1 MAKKLKRMTKQ
12 ELRAPDEVQV
22 KLQGLWTWIE
32 NYWRHLA
39 VSAAVLVVGGGVA
52 TVMDSNS
59 QAAVY
64 EDADALSDALA
75 PLVAPVGDAPA
86 GADVSEDEVRYETK
100 AAALVA
106 AHTAIDAYVASRPG
120 SKASGALSAL
130 APAVAA
136 QAGDPE
142 GAAQKLGAWV
152 TANPESSLQAS
163 ALHALAEARAASG
176 DTAGAL
182 EAYRTLAVQSQGSLK
197 ALAFMAMG
205 DLQNPLSAKGGDA
218 TKARS
223 AYEEASKA
231 LGPRPETP
239 PGDIYAAL
247 TEPYLY
253 AEIENRLALLQ

>member
-39 VSAAVLVVGGGVA
+39 ITASVLVVGGGVA
-52 TVMDSNS
+52 TVMDNNS
-59 QAAVY
+59 QAEVY
-64 EDADALSDALA
+64 ADSDALSQALA
-75 PLVAPVGDAPA
+75 PLSAPIGEAPP
-86 GADVSEDEVRYETK
+86 GVEVDPDEKRYDTR
-100 AAALVA
+100 AAALEA
-106 AHTAIDAYVASRPG
+106 ANTAIDAYVTARPS
-120 SKASGALSAL
+120 SKAHVALSAL

-136 QAGDPE
+136 QAGDPK
-142 GAAQKLGAWV
+142 GAAERLGSWV
-152 TANPESSLQAS
+152 TANPQSSLQAS
-163 ALHALAEARAASG
+163 ALHALAEARAAAG
-176 DTAGAL
+176 DKAGAI
-182 EAYRTLAVQSQGSLK
+182 EAYQNLALQSEGSLK

-205 DLQNPLSAKGGDA
+205 DLQNPLSVKDGDV
-218 TKARS
+218 TKART

-231 LGPRPETP
+231 LGPRPKTP

>member
-1 MAKKLKRMTKQ
+1 VAKKLKRMTKQ

-32 NYWRHLA
+32 SYWRHLA
-39 VSAAVLVVGGGVA
+39 VSAGVLVVGGAVA
-52 TVMDSNS
+52 TVMDGNT
-59 QAAVY
+59 QAEIYA
-64 EDADALSDALA
+64 DADALGEAVA
-75 PLVAPVGDAPA
+75 PLSAPVGDAPA
-86 GADVSEDEVRYETK
+86 GATPDPNEKRYETRG
-100 AAALVA
+100 AALTA
-106 AHTAIDAYVASRPG
+106 ATTAIDAYVAARPN
-120 SKASGALSAL
+120 SKAQVALSAL

-136 QAGDPE
+136 QAGDPK
-142 GAAQKLGAWV
+142 GAAEKLGAWV

-182 EAYRTLAVQSQGSLK
+182 DAYRTLALQSEGFLK

-218 TKARS
+218 TKART

-231 LGPRPETP
+231 LGPRPKTP

>member
-1 MAKKLKRMTKQ
+1 MSKQ

-39 VSAAVLVVGGGVA
+39 VSAGVLMVGGAVA
-52 TVMDSNS
+52 TVMDNSS
-59 QAAVY
+59 QADVY
-64 EDADALSDALA
+64 SDADALSEALA
-75 PLVAPVGDAPA
+75 PLSAPIGDAPA
-86 GADVSEDEVRYETK
+86 GVEADPDEKRYETRVEAL
-100 AAALVA
+100 AAAN
-106 AHTAIDAYVASRPG
+106 TAIDAYVAARPN
-120 SKASGALSAL
+120 SKAHGALSAL

-136 QAGDPE
+136 QAGDPK
-142 GAAQKLGAWV
+142 GAAEKLGAWV
-152 TANPESSLQAS
+152 TANPNSSLQAS

-182 EAYRTLAVQSQGSLK
+182 EAYRTLALQSEGFMK

-205 DLQNPLSAKGGDA
+205 DLQNPLSSKDGDA
-218 TKARS
+218 TKARTS
-223 AYEEASKA
+223 YEEASKA
-231 LGPRPETP
+231 LGPRPKTP

>member
-1 MAKKLKRMTKQ
+1 MTKE
-12 ELRAPDEVQV
+12 ELRAPDEVQM

-39 VSAAVLVVGGGVA
+39 ISAAVLVVGGGVV
-52 TVMDSNS
+52 TVMDDNS
-59 QAAVY
+59 QVDVY
-64 EDADALSDALA
+64 ADADALSEALA
-75 PLVAPVGDAPA
+75 PLSAPVGDAPA
-86 GADVSEDEVRYETK
+86 GVAADADEVRYENR
-100 AAALVA
+100 AAALTA
-106 AHTAIDAYVASRPG
+106 ANTAIDAYVSARPN

-136 QAGDPE
+136 QAGDPK
-142 GAAQKLGAWV
+142 GAAQKLAEWV
-152 TANPESSLQAS
+152 TANPNSSLQAS
-163 ALHALAEARAASG
+163 ALHALAEARAAS
-176 DTAGAL
+176 DDIAGAL
-182 EAYRTLAVQSQGSLK
+182 EAYRTLAAQSSGSLK

-205 DLQNPLSAKGGDA
+205 DLQNPLSAKDGDV
-218 TKARS
+218 TKART

-231 LGPRPETP
+231 LGPRPKTP